1 MRIEAQIT
9 GANAKIRRSITG
21 RYILVKS
28 ADNEIRISGKG
39 FEDVHMGA
47 GEEYELPFEHSGQD
61 IYIQNTVSGT
71 TNFIMEVTPQRLR
84 KANQNELTV
93 NTTAVVENG
102 NDNQHLPRV
111 SVGAGVSAAICVSNT
126 SRKYLRVSLLSDAEG
141 YVILG
146 KSGVDGINGGT
157 LEPGMIDY
165 IETTGELW
173 VFNPQSVAVD
183 VWVMEV
189 NRI

>member
-102 NDNQHLPRV
+102 NDNADLPSIEIAAGS
-111 SVGAGVSAAICVSNT
+111 SVAVCIANT
-126 SRKYLRVSLLSDAEG
+126 SRKYLRVSLLSDAAG
-141 YVILG
+141 YVLMG
-146 KSGVDGINGGT
+146 KNTVDAERGGPI
-157 LEPGMIDY
+157 EPGQTSFE
-165 IETTGELW
+165 ETTGALW
-173 VFNPQSVAVD
+173 VHNPQGEPVR
-183 VWVMEV
+183 VWLMEV
-189 NRI
+189 NKI